1 MTFMLLL
8 QVFAHFFQIKRTYH
22 QVHEKR
28 SIGMKLKEKKKKE
41 KKGERDDLRNYVRK
55 IINR

>member
-1 MTFMLLL
+1 MNNNKS
-8 QVFAHFFQIKRTYH
+8 VH

-41 KKGERDDLRNYVRK
+41 KKEERDILRNYVRK
-55 IINR
+55 IIN